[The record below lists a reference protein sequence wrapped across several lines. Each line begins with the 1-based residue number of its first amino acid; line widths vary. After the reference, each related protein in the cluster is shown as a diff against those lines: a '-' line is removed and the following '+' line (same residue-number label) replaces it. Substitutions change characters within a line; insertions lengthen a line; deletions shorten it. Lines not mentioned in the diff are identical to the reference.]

1 MSLLEIFCDVDDFML
16 IFDDWLKKHALT
28 QAPSPRGRKAALS
41 MSEVMTIIIWFHQ
54 SHFRDFKAFYQEYV
68 CKHLRA
74 EFPNLVS
81 YNRFVELMPGTLLP
95 MCVYMYLQR
104 GQVTG
109 IAFVD
114 STPISVCH
122 NKRIRRHKTFDGL
135 ARRGKSTMGY
145 FYGFKLHL
153 VVNDQG
159 EILAFC
165 LTPANVDDREPVPT
179 MARELWG
186 KLVGDKG
193 YISQKLFDQ
202 LFAQDLQ
209 LITTVRKNMKNRL
222 MPLQDRVLA
231 RKRSLI
237 ETINDQLKNISQ
249 IAHTRH
255 RSPVNFLVNLLAGLI
270 AYTWQPNK
278 PSLNLSDAELAQLP
292 AVI

>member
-1 MSLLEIFCDVDDFML
+1 MSLLEVFCDVHDFML
-16 IFDDWLKKHALT
+16 VFDHWLKKHALT
-28 QAPSPRGRKAALS
+28 ETPSPRGRKANLS

-54 SHFRDFKAFYQEYV
+54 SHYRDFKSFYLNHV
-68 CKHLRA
+68 CQHLRS

-81 YNRFVELMPGTLLP
+81 YSRFVDLIPGTLLP
-95 MCVYMYLQR
+95 LCVYLYLRR
-104 GQVTG
+104 GQQTG
-109 IAFVD
+109 IGFID

-122 NKRIRRHKTFDGL
+122 NKRIRRHKTFAGL

-165 LTPANVDDREPVPT
+165 LTPGNVDDRQPVPIL
-179 MARELWG
+179 ARELWS

-193 YISQKLFDQ
+193 YISQNLFEQ
-202 LFAQDLQ
+202 LFGQGLQ
-209 LITTVRKNMKNRL
+209 LITIARKDMKNRL
-222 MPLQDRVLA
+222 MPVMDRVLT

-249 IAHTRH
+249 IVHTRH

-278 PSLNLSDAELAQLP
+278 PSINLSKAELAQLP
-292 AVI
+292 AII